1 MPTMLEQWTFIATG
15 VEHDYSD
22 FLVFLTD
29 ETMKRKGVL
38 LFENLKFKEIFL
50 ITVFRVNLNESFYF
64 RIRKLFQ

>member
-1 MPTMLEQWTFIATG
+1 MLEQWTFIATG

-64 RIRKLFQ
+64 RIITD